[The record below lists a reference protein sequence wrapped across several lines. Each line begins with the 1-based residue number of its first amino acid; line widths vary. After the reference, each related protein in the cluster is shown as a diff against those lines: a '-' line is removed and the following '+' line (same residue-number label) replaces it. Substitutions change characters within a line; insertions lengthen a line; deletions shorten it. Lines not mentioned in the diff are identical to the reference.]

1 MRRNHHHR
9 RFHVPLLSWRN
20 TTLLLSVSQQ
30 GRCFLYFSFATQ
42 SLPDL
47 SRRCTSIGTSSSLMC
62 SGKLRQSLLLQA
74 RECTRRWD
82 GKAPILGPILSNTWG
97 SRSKGAQR
105 GPSCVPV
112 PLPSGRAGCL
122 LPSRGRAHWSS
133 RLSCGSPWHQPLHMW
148 SSCTSPGNH
157 LLGGC

>member
-1 MRRNHHHR
+1 MSTYRVSFPGLRLPPPSLPVRAAYKQDPVDLRTRKREDAPQSPSSSLPCAFAFLEEHNL
-9 RFHVPLLSWRN
+9 VAVGLTTGEVLSILL
-20 TTLLLSVSQQ
+20 V
-30 GRCFLYFSFATQ
+30 ATQ

-47 SRRCTSIGTSSSLMC
+47 SRRCTSIGTNSSLMC

-112 PLPSGRAGCL
+112 PLPGRRAGCL
-122 LPSRGRAHWSS
+122 LPS
-133 RLSCGSPWHQPLHMW
+133 
-148 SSCTSPGNH
+148 
-157 LLGGC
+157 